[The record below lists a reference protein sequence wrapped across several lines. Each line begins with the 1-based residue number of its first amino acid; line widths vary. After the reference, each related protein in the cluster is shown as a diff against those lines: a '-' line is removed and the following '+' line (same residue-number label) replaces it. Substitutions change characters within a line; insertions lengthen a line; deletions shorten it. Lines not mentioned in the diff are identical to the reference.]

1 MIAIIDY
8 GMGNLRS
15 VQKGFEKVGA
25 EAVVTA
31 DPRVVLEAGKIVL
44 PGVGAFRDCMRNLE
58 AAGFVEPILAV
69 IAQGRPFLGICV
81 GMQLLF
87 TDSTEFGLY
96 NGLGVIPGHVLRFPE
111 GMRSG
116 DEELKVPQMG
126 WNQLSFKRRPPA
138 FEGIADNA
146 NVYFVHSY
154 YAKPDD
160 SGVIATTTDY
170 GIQFCSSVW
179 RDNIVATQFHP
190 EKSQEKGLRILKN
203 FGEMKS

>member
-15 VQKGFEKVGA
+15 VQKGFEKIGS

-31 DPRVVLEAGKIVL
+31 DPRVILGAGKIVL

-58 AAGFVEPILAV
+58 AAGFVEPILKV
-69 IAQGRPFLGICV
+69 IDQGRPFLGICV

-87 TDSTEFGLY
+87 TDSTEFGRY

-111 GMRSG
+111 GMREG
-116 DEELKVPQMG
+116 GEELKVPQMG

-138 FEGIADNA
+138 FEGIAEGA

-160 SGVIATTTDY
+160 DGVIATTTDY
-170 GIQFCSSVW
+170 GMEFCSSVW

-190 EKSQEKGLRILKN
+190 EKSQDVGLTILKN
-203 FGEMKS
+203 FAAMKD